1 MFAQPARPPAARVT
15 LLLCVWVDMNEWG
28 GFCTAAV
35 EAAVADQS
43 VDWIP
48 PMLLLLSMR

>member
-1 MFAQPARPPAARVT
+1 
-15 LLLCVWVDMNEWG
+15 MNEWG
-28 GFCTAAV
+28 GLCTAAV
-35 EAAVADQS
+35 KAAVADQS